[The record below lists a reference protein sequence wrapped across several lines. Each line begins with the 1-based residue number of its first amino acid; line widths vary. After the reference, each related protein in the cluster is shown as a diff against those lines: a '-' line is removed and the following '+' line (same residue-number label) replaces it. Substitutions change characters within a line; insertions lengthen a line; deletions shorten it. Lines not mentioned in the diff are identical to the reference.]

1 MMNILRDEESGICR
15 LGATGSTTM
24 ASQVSVLY
32 PPASGK
38 PSCHWFTATPNPA
51 RSVFKPF
58 VFTPDTSIPS
68 LTVSPVFPD
77 DPAKTS
83 PRFQK
88 SVNRGHMLYA
98 AHQKINP
105 LDDNF
110 KQESLRNL
118 LMGLESDC
126 VKEVEGFL
134 AEYDP
139 SRVNDLEGLFGDAV
153 ETEMKFYRKY
163 VN

>member
-1 MMNILRDEESGICR
+1 
-15 LGATGSTTM
+15 
-24 ASQVSVLY
+24 
-32 PPASGK
+32 
-38 PSCHWFTATPNPA
+38 
-51 RSVFKPF
+51 
-58 VFTPDTSIPS
+58 
-68 LTVSPVFPD
+68 
-77 DPAKTS
+77 
-83 PRFQK
+83 
-88 SVNRGHMLYA
+88 MLYA

-118 LMGLESDC
+118 LMGLESDR